1 MCPVSAPGLQEQ
13 PIEHAPRE
21 SHTAPTI
28 DARAGE
34 SHARFVLAFLLAL
47 GVGLGLVA
55 AANAI
60 VDPYGKLGTGLFP
73 TATFSDRR
81 VKVGLIDRLRT
92 PPRLV
97 VLGSSRAM
105 KAEPSYLQAKTGLPG
120 FNAAVTSGKPE
131 DAWAFANLLHD
142 RFPGTRQSY
151 LWLLD
156 VEAFRSLEID
166 PSLRSTPQLSRYLP
180 SSLRAGST
188 SATLESLVSWYTAE
202 DSWAVV
208 KGELQGRKPLDRAD
222 FAADGFRS
230 RDFHD
235 LIRASGTSFR
245 AQLDATIT
253 QWVQTYRVYKQLGT
267 RSRQYFQQTV
277 AAMNRW
283 GATPVIVL
291 PPMQPQLLRRVR
303 PLGWD
308 QRHRQVLAYLH
319 GLQQSGRYRFRLIDD
334 SEISAFGGTATDFY
348 DGVHMT
354 TPNMRRL
361 LDQVLARDRD
371 ALQ

>member
-1 MCPVSAPGLQEQ
+1 MRVSAPVLSEQ
-13 PIEHAPRE
+13 QIEHAPRE
-21 SHTAPTI
+21 SHSAPTI
-28 DARAGE
+28 DAGPGE
-34 SHARFVLAFLLAL
+34 SHRRFLVALLAAL
-47 GVGLGLVA
+47 GLGLGLVA
-55 AANAI
+55 GFNAL
-60 VDPYGKLGTGLFP
+60 VDPYGKLGTGVFP

-81 VKVGLIDRLRT
+81 VKVKLIGRLKV
-92 PPRLV
+92 PPRLII
-97 VLGSSRAM
+97 LGSSRAM
-105 KAEPSYLQAKTGLPG
+105 KAEPGYLQAKTGLPG
-120 FNAAVTSGKPE
+120 FNAGVTSGKPE

-156 VEAFRSLEID
+156 IEAFRSLEID
-166 PSLRSTPQLSRYLP
+166 PDLRSTPELSRYLP
-180 SSLRAGST
+180 ASIRAGST

-208 KGELQGRKPLDRAD
+208 KGKIDGKKPLGSAD

-230 RDFHD
+230 KDFHD
-235 LIRASGTSFR
+235 LIRASGTSFKD
-245 AQLDATIT
+245 QLDATIT
-253 QWVQTYRVYKQLGT
+253 QWVATYAVYKQLGQ

-291 PPMQPQLLRRVR
+291 PPMQPRLLARIR

-308 QRHRQVLAYLH
+308 QRHRQVLAYLR
-319 GLQQSGRYRFRLIDD
+319 GLQASGSYRFRLIDD

-361 LDQVLARDRD
+361 LDQVVARDGD